1 MSSVE
6 KLIDSN
12 GSLVLVIRNFID
24 QQDAKYLCN
33 YLTQTIKWRKEE
45 VVMYGKR
52 IMQPREIYA
61 CGDLGLKYRYSGLE
75 LEVEPWIP
83 DVKAIIDQI
92 SDNIEA
98 FNRNLALPE
107 DLKFPTQIK
116 LFDSCLLNLYRTGA
130 DYISYH
136 RDKEA
141 LGPNNAV
148 LTISLG
154 GTRNFYFKGKGETI
168 KTKLENGDCVIM
180 CGNTQRDYTHS
191 IPKRAV
197 ADLRI
202 SLTYRLIGTDR

>member
-1 MSSVE
+1 MSTIE
-6 KLIDSN
+6 RLIDSE
-12 GSLVLVIRNFID
+12 GSLVLIIRGFLE
-24 QQDAKYLCN
+24 QQDATMLCEH
-33 YLTQTIKWRKEE
+33 LKETVGWRKEE
-45 VVMYGKR
+45 VVMYGKK

-61 CGDLGLKYRYSGLE
+61 CGDESLKYRYSGLE

-83 DVKAIIDQI
+83 EVKGIIDSI
-92 SDNIEA
+92 EANIEA
-98 FNRNLALPE
+98 YNKRLGLSDE
-107 DLKFPTQIK
+107 LQFPTQIQ

-154 GTRNFYFKGKGETI
+154 GTRDFYFKGVKGTTI
-168 KTKLENGDCVIM
+168 KTKLNNGDCVIM
-180 CGNTQRDYTHS
+180 LGNTQRDYTHS
-191 IPKRAV
+191 IPKRAN

-202 SLTYRLIGTDR
+202 SLTYRLISTG